1 MPDNPGG
8 SPKRTEVDSTV
19 SSGANPERSFPCSQR
34 ALVDSDLT
42 QPDVTQADVQAAF
55 CAVLCDEWARA
66 GIADAIV
73 SPGSRSTPMVVALDA
88 EERIRVTVVLDE
100 RSSGFVALGAS
111 LAGGRPVIAV
121 TTSGTAAVEM
131 HPAVVEASQAG
142 VAVIVVTTDR
152 PPELHDVG
160 APQTVDQHGLYGTT
174 TRWAFDPG
182 VADVASAATWRSVA
196 SRCVVEAVKGTGPV
210 HLNLPFREPLLG
222 SAHAVKFPPGR
233 PGGRA
238 WHASGDDIGATVPA
252 DVIARLKD
260 LVSLRQGDGAGGA
273 AGALSGPVEHGLI
286 VAGEGSASND
296 AERDAILDGAERLG
310 WPVLADSRSGLRVS
324 HRLVIAVADQLLRC
338 PQVSSL
344 TPQAVLRLG
353 APWAS
358 KVLGSWLASLDD
370 DIPQVLVDQRGRW
383 LDPDRKAWK
392 VLAASPSAVVAAL
405 ADTAGWGDTRAEGD
419 WVESWRR
426 ADDAAEGVLDNLL
439 GERGGLNLSE
449 PAIARAA
456 LASLPDG
463 GVLFVSSSMPV
474 RDIEW
479 FGAARSGVTVLS
491 NRGANGIDGVL
502 SSALGVALGCGG
514 RPVVALVGDLAFLYD
529 AGALLWAARR
539 EVNLSVLALD
549 NDGGGI
555 FSFLPYAGAMP
566 PERFERYW
574 GTPHGVDLAVVAGA
588 YGVPAE
594 RIADRLSLERYL
606 GGAGSNSGVRVG
618 VVSSNRLANVAD
630 HERIAD
636 EIRGSLASPAGSV
649 KSEH

>member
-1 MPDNPGG
+1 MPD
-8 SPKRTEVDSTV
+8 SPEGAFVDSGV
-19 SSGANPERSFPCSQR
+19 
-34 ALVDSDLT
+34 T
-42 QPDVTQADVQAAF
+42 QAGVTQAGVTQAGVRGPAVTQADVQAAF

-66 GIADAIV
+66 GITDAIA

-142 VAVIVVTTDR
+142 VALIVVTTDR

-160 APQTVDQHGLYGTT
+160 APQTVDQHGLYGAS

-182 VADVASAATWRSVA
+182 VADLASAATWRSVA
-196 SRCVVEAVKGTGPV
+196 SRCVVEAVKGPGPV

-222 SAHAVKFPPGR
+222 SASAVGLPPGR
-233 PGGRA
+233 PGVRP
-238 WHASGDDIGATVPA
+238 WHASGDLVAARVPIGVT
-252 DVIARLKD
+252 DELKGA
-260 LVSLRQGDGAGGA
+260 LSSRRVAGAGGA
-273 AGALSGPVEHGLI
+273 AGADGGLARLGLI
-286 VAGEGSASND
+286 VAGEGAASND
-296 AERDAILDGAERLG
+296 AEREAILDGAERLG
-310 WPVLADSRSGLRVS
+310 WPVLADPRSGLRLR
-324 HRLVIAVADQLLRC
+324 HRLVVAAADQLLRC
-338 PQVSSL
+338 PQVSAMV
-344 TPQAVLRLG
+344 PEAVLRLG

-370 DIPQVLVDQRGRW
+370 DIPQVLVDPRGRW
-383 LDPDRKAWK
+383 LDPDRKAWHI
-392 VLAASPSAVVAAL
+392 LAASPSAVVTAL
-405 ADTAGWGDTRAEGD
+405 ADDAGRGAPQAGGD
-419 WVESWRR
+419 WVAYWRR
-426 ADDAAEGVLDNLL
+426 ADDAAGGVFESLLDGG
-439 GERGGLNLSE
+439 GELNLSE

-456 LASLPDG
+456 LASVPDG
-463 GVLFVSSSMPV
+463 GILFVSSSMPV
-474 RDIEW
+474 RDVEW

-502 SSALGVALGCGG
+502 SSAIGVALGCGR

-539 EVNLSVLALD
+539 DVNLSVLALD

-574 GTPHGVDLAVVAGA
+574 GTSHGVDLATLAGA

-594 RIADRLSLERYL
+594 RIPDRVSLERYL
-606 GGAGSNSGVRVG
+606 GGAGSNSGVRIG

-630 HERIAD
+630 HDRIAD
-636 EIRGSLASPAGSV
+636 DIRGALATPAGSV
-649 KSEH
+649 NGEH